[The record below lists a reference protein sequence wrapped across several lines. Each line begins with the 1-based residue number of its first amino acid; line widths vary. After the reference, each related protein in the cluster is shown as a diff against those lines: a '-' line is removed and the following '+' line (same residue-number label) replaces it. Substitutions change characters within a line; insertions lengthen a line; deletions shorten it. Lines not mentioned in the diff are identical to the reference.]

1 MCVYIYMEE
10 TPYIFA
16 YAKNISKGICKKL
29 EKSNCLLRMSLTF
42 LPTYPFEIS
51 TMCMYYFFILK
62 TGICKSYLTLFDFT
76 AKRIV
81 IYVFPGGQISL
92 SANGSGILAQK
103 RKNL

>member
-1 MCVYIYMEE
+1 MEE

-42 LPTYPFEIS
+42 HPTYPFEIS

-76 AKRIV
+76 AQTYRNLCLSWWTDKSICEWVR
-81 IYVFPGGQISL
+81 YSCPKAEKSL
-92 SANGSGILAQK
+92 ELSK
-103 RKNL
+103 